1 MTTWILI
8 FAIFMD
14 RGGGPAVATFY
25 DKAACES
32 AIHEIENARNVKLEN
47 ESKGSRSRAFA
58 ICIPAKSGE
67 KVSP

>member
-1 MTTWILI
+1 VTTWILI
-8 FAIFMD
+8 FAIFVD

-32 AIHEIENARNVKLEN
+32 AIREIEKARNVKFEN
-47 ESKGSRSRAFA
+47 DPNGSGSSAFA
-58 ICIPAKSGE
+58 ICIPAKNGE